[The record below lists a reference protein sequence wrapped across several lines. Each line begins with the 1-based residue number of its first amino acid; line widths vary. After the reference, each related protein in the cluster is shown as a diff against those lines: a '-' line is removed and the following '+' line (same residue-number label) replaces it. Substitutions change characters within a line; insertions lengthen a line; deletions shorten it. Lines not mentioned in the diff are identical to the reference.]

1 MLRRIVF
8 APVTHWRVSLLVVV
22 TAVVWITH
30 FDRWSLASWQYPTD
44 YYIDA
49 HETLARLQA
58 ASEGELVPLRPQ
70 VIDRLGAPFGAH
82 WNGYPTPDKP
92 LMVALG
98 GLVHLLGLYPA
109 ANLGLLLAQ
118 VSAALAFYFAARWL
132 RCRWEWAAAGALLF
146 AYTYHTFHRGLSHF
160 SLIFIWTIPLGL
172 LAVWLVS
179 SSRRLQWDRPGA
191 LLCIGIAVAFGTSNP
206 YNLFFWL
213 QLMGWAVVFQAF
225 GARRRANLQIGLT
238 AILVAL
244 TAFAFVHAETWL
256 HADDEGAIP
265 LLARN
270 YGGTE
275 RYALKAVEMFIPPP
289 FHRWDWLAFF
299 GHRYAR
305 WSEWRGEVFLPYLGI
320 LGIAGFAWLAIATL
334 RRIIARRPMPGQSL
348 SLGWILAYATLGGL
362 TNVLALFASF
372 QIFRATNR
380 AAIFVS
386 AIVLIFLVVRLS
398 RLSLRWPRWAG
409 LGMAMVVAAAGVCD
423 QIPRPGDAE
432 GRREIERMVDADRE
446 FGRQLEAALPEQ
458 AMVFQLPVLG
468 FPEVLTPH
476 QLNDY
481 EHFRPYLS
489 TQTLRFTYGTPK
501 MRPRGRWQFEAERC
515 SPPDLVRQLE
525 ETGFGAIY
533 LNRKGYADRGV
544 SILGALDSLGYTHRI
559 ESPGGD
565 QVAILLRSQAAPR
578 PPLGHALTIGE
589 GWQLR
594 ADAGVRWTHE
604 GGAAS
609 FYNPYPYA
617 IAVDLKLTLQAVT
630 PREVTIRHGDEI
642 LHRIAV
648 GLQPE
653 TTTLSSIELQP
664 GVNHFALHSD
674 APAIRLSNG
683 PNQLRSFGLKETV
696 VQLRSAGIPTGQAV
710 AASR

>member
-1 MLRRIVF
+1 MLRRIAF
-8 APVTHWRVSLLVVV
+8 APFIHWRASLLALV
-22 TAVVWITH
+22 AGLVWIAH
-30 FDRWSLASWQYPTD
+30 FDRWTVASWQYPTD

-98 GLVHLLGLYPA
+98 ALVHLVGLYPA

-118 VSAALAFYFAARWL
+118 VSAALAFYLAARWL

-172 LAVWLVS
+172 LAVWLVGG
-179 SSRRLQWDRPGA
+179 SRRLEWRRPGA
-191 LLCIGIAVAFGTSNP
+191 LLCLGIAAAFGASNP

-213 QLMGWAVVFQAF
+213 QLMGWALVFQAF

-238 AILVAL
+238 AMIVALVA
-244 TAFAFVHAETWL
+244 FAAVHAEVWL
-256 HADDEGAIP
+256 HADDEGAVP

-320 LGIAGFAWLAIATL
+320 AGIIGFVWLAIATV
-334 RRIIARRPMPGQSL
+334 RRIIARRPVPGQSL
-348 SLGWILAYATLGGL
+348 TLGWILAYATLGGL

-398 RLSLRWPRWAG
+398 RLAIRWPRWLGIGTAAG
-409 LGMAMVVAAAGVCD
+409 IAVLGVCD
-423 QIPRPGDAE
+423 QIPRPGGSE
-432 GRREIERMVDADRE
+432 GRKEIERMVNADRE
-446 FGRQLEAALPEQ
+446 FGRQLEDALPER
-458 AMVFQLPVLG
+458 AMIFQLPVLG
-468 FPEVLTPH
+468 FPEVATPY

-489 TQTLRFTYGTPK
+489 THTLRFTYGTPK
-501 MRPRGRWQFEAERC
+501 MRPRSRWQLEAERAA
-515 SPPDLVRQLE
+515 PHDLIRQLE
-525 ETGFGAIY
+525 DTGFAAIY
-533 LNRKGYADRGV
+533 LNRKGYADRGAA
-544 SILGALDSLGYTHRI
+544 ILGEFDRLGYTHRI
-559 ESPGGD
+559 ESAGGD
-565 QVAILLRSQAAPR
+565 QVAILLHAHAASR
-578 PPLGHALTIGE
+578 LPLGQALTFGE

-594 ADAGVRWTHE
+594 PDAGVRWTHE
-604 GGAAS
+604 GGSAS
-609 FYNPYPYA
+609 FYNPHPYA
-617 IAVDLKLTLQAVT
+617 IVVDLKLTLQAVT
-630 PREVTIRHGDEI
+630 PREVTFGRDDKVFR
-642 LHRIAV
+642 RIAV
-648 GLQPE
+648 GIQPD
-653 TTTLSSIELQP
+653 TTTIAAIELHP
-664 GVNHFALHSD
+664 GVNRFTFHSD

-683 PNQLRSFGLKETV
+683 PNQLRSFGLKESV
-696 VQLRSAGIPTGQAV
+696 VQLRSYSIPSGQAV